1 MKNKIIIFIM
11 SLLALSSTSCLKKT
25 IEIEVVESA
34 CEDFKLKNITSK
46 RITDP
51 SCTGSP
57 LTAEYEISFSY
68 DGDSKCLDQINLKP
82 KFYDASNTLLSSVAT
97 NQFLKLSDTSFVT
110 NNVGIKSVTFRFL
123 FVFPNATE
131 AKRFDHCNLTFST
144 QNQQGNP
151 SKDAQI
157 LLYGE
162 CATQSS
168 GNYTVKQTIN
178 VNSSI
183 VTFTLWDDGAEDGDI
198 INLYQGNTPLLL
210 NHMLTNAGNTFT
222 FTVPKGTTD
231 FILTAVNQ
239 GSVGPNTCALKVN
252 GMTQTNLSLDL
263 SSGQAIRIV
272 Y

>member
-1 MKNKIIIFIM
+1 MKKIYILL
-11 SLLALSSTSCLKKT
+11 SLIGIAVLSNSCLKKT
-25 IEIEVVESA
+25 IEVEVVESA
-34 CEDFKLKNITSK
+34 CKDFKLKNITSK

-51 SCTGSP
+51 SCTGMP
-57 LTAEYEISFSY
+57 LTAEYEITFSY
-68 DGDSKCLDQINLKP
+68 DGDSKCLEQINLKP
-82 KFYDASNTLLSSVAT
+82 KFYDASRNLINNVSFT
-97 NQFLKLSDTSFVT
+97 QYLKLADTSVVT
-110 NNVGIKSVTFRFL
+110 NNVGIKSVTYKFKFI
-123 FVFPNATE
+123 FPNSTE
-131 AKRFDHCNLTFST
+131 AKKFDNCNLTFNT
-144 QNQQGNP
+144 QNQQGNT

-157 LLYGE
+157 LLYAE
-162 CATQSS
+162 CATQTS
-168 GNYTVKQTIN
+168 GNYTVNKTIN

-198 INLYQGNTPLLL
+198 INLFQGNTPLLQ

-231 FILTAVNQ
+231 FVLTAVNQ

-252 GMTQTNLSLDL
+252 GMNQTNLSLDL